1 MRTDPGKITLPGLW
15 QAAKL
20 WRHKRRWA
28 RRNIARQADADALI
42 VSHTKSGRTWLR
54 IMISYLYHLRYNT
67 PESMILD
74 YDNLH
79 RLNPAIPRLYFN
91 RDTRVPT
98 FGRHDGHVGVP
109 ADKKV
114 LFLVRDPRDVA
125 VSFCFHIRNRASARE
140 LSRKGIPPDAGSLSL
155 YAFVTHDRLGIPR
168 VIEHFNRWHEEMQ
181 AMPSTLLVH
190 YESMRAEPE
199 TTLDRIMRFLDR
211 PFSEQELQQAVAFA
225 AFDSLAR
232 KEKDGFFDS
241 GRMRPTDPNDA
252 GSFKVRRG
260 KVGGYRDYFTEEEN
274 AVIDAMVRERLNPEF
289 GYD

>member
-1 MRTDPGKITLPGLW
+1 MGLNPGRITPPGLW
-15 QAAKL
+15 QRAKL

-28 RRNIARQADADALI
+28 RRNIARQANADALI

-54 IMISYLYHLRYNT
+54 IMISYLYYLRYNT
-67 PESMILD
+67 PESIILD

-79 RLNPAIPRLYFN
+79 SLNPAIPRLYFN

-98 FGRHDGHVGVP
+98 FGRNDGHVRVP

-125 VSFCFHIRNRASARE
+125 VSFYFHVRNRASAHE
-140 LSRKGIPPDAGSLSL
+140 LSRKGIPQEAGSLSL
-155 YAFVTHDRLGIPR
+155 YEFVTHHSFGIPR
-168 VIEHFNRWHEEMQ
+168 VIEHFNRWHEEMRE
-181 AMPSTLLVH
+181 MPFTLLVH
-190 YESMRAEPE
+190 YETMRSEPV
-199 TTLDRIMRFLDR
+199 TTLGRIMRFLDR
-211 PFSEQELQQAVAFA
+211 PFSEEELRQAVAFA
-225 AFDSLAR
+225 SFDSLAR
-232 KEKDGFFDS
+232 KEKEGFFDS

-260 KVGGYRDYFTEEEN
+260 KVGGYRDYFTDAEN
-274 AVIDAMVRERLNPEF
+274 AVIDTIVREQLNPEF